1 VPVAKPNFSFQ
12 KRQKEQARERK
23 KQEKMLRKQERANNQ
38 MNAEPDPLAA
48 PEAALDVESGGA
60 TS

>member
-1 VPVAKPNFSFQ
+1 MAKPNFSFQ

-38 MNAEPDPLAA
+38 PNAEPDPLAA
-48 PEAALDVESGGA
+48 TENAPDAESGGA